1 LLKRAV
7 AEARIAFV
15 PGHAFF
21 SDGSGRNT
29 MRLSYSLPSLADIDS
44 GIARLGKLIAESAA

>member
-1 LLKRAV
+1 M
-7 AEARIAFV
+7 

-29 MRLSYSLPSLADIDS
+29 MRLSYSLPTTADIDA
-44 GIARLGKLIAESAA
+44 GISRLGRLIAERA